1 MKVQVG
7 TLTNMYE
14 KQEKN
19 QALLTQEVQDLKLRA
34 QNATDAY
41 NKGLEALAKLTAE
54 SQTLKN
60 RLELAKGG
68 QRTKGAAQSSGDQE
82 YINLKY
88 EDWKNKMMC
97 LVCKQRENEITLQCG
112 HMTCKQCIDESFN
125 SRQRVCPFDGKRIGK
140 TDIIKIYWNGLTAED
155 E

>member
-54 SQTLKN
+54 S
-60 RLELAKGG
+60 
-68 QRTKGAAQSSGDQE
+68 
-82 YINLKY
+82 
-88 EDWKNKMMC
+88 
-97 LVCKQRENEITLQCG
+97 
-112 HMTCKQCIDESFN
+112 
-125 SRQRVCPFDGKRIGK
+125 
-140 TDIIKIYWNGLTAED
+140 
-155 E
+155 